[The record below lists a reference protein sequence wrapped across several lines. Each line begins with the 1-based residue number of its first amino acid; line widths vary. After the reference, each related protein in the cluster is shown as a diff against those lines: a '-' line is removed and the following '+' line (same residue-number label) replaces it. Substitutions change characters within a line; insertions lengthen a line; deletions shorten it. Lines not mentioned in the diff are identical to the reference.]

1 MGTFVVSFIG
11 VSTVSSAMSSPL
23 LRGRLSPVARRRAF
37 VLAFFGVIVCAVA
50 AFGVGTIPDLVREG
64 ADFVRR
70 LKSDNIWVVVL
81 EKVNRERRREKERGA
96 VSRGHPTHPIFST
109 SRPSSLFFS
118 LSFPLSLLSLR
129 SGPAWATA

>member
-81 EKVNRERRREKERGA
+81 EKVRQDGGGGGGGGPFKTPP
-96 VSRGHPTHPIFST
+96 PTP
-109 SRPSSLFFS
+109 PFF
-118 LSFPLSLLSLR
+118 F
-129 SGPAWATA
+129 

>member
-11 VSTVSSAMSSPL
+11 VGFVNSAMSSPV

-81 EKVNRERRREKERGA
+81 EKASFFGLCGVEGEQRRQGRRERGERESTQTARVVLA
-96 VSRGHPTHPIFST
+96 LSTFSHKK
-109 SRPSSLFFS
+109 
-118 LSFPLSLLSLR
+118 
-129 SGPAWATA
+129 